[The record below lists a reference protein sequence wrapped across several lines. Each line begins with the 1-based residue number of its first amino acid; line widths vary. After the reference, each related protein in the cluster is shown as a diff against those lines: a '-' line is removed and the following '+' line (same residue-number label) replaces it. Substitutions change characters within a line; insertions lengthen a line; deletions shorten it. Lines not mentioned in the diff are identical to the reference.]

1 MNWIQKLSMCF
12 SVQTWGE
19 FIDNELTCVKACV
32 LFIYANTQTLFM
44 DLDLGGAAR
53 ALSFPEMLLNCL
65 ALFSYQERF
74 HFKILVLIFYLFIY
88 LFSPVQA
95 CFSRHTHKEIYSEI
109 HANFSL
115 WKGEQRIQV
124 ERGMNDKGR
133 KRERQSPKE
142 RIHHWGRGGGSW
154 KSHRSLISRSEKAV
168 GNILFFPIIIFQCQC
183 QCHGYP
189 QASFLRCLSW
199 TFFPVI
205 K

>member
-1 MNWIQKLSMCF
+1 MCF
-12 SVQTWGE
+12 SVQTWEE

-142 RIHHWGRGGGSW
+142 RIHHWGGGGNP
-154 KSHRSLISRSEKAV
+154 EKV
-168 GNILFFPIIIFQCQC
+168 TDL
-183 QCHGYP
+183 
-189 QASFLRCLSW
+189 
-199 TFFPVI
+199 
-205 K
+205 